1 VLSLAALFFL
11 AQPSVTDESSWDAPV
26 EGFNPPPLQEPPAE
40 QDKSVDEELADP
52 EQRKLAASGATWVAY
67 VDDEGREYYFNTET
81 EETQWERPDG
91 YKSPPPDAAGDAQEG
106 VDESERFTEVL
117 PTTTDQLFDGDEDA
131 TKKSAR
137 DAIEDFDPSEPEVDP
152 EIQRVRDAEHA
163 LSLTDSVLEPD
174 CMDHVTELVT
184 SEGGNPQRAIS
195 VLIDSYHGQTGICG
209 LLARWL
215 ANMQE
220 QRSGDGGSASEPDNA
235 TGDPSE
241 AASDRIRLVCQ
252 GVLYKI
258 AKERFSKDAGDSILN
273 LSKVKA
279 AFLEEMMDSPRWRAL
294 LIDLSADHKD
304 SALLVYC
311 LRAISK
317 RGHHREIARRV
328 NQSEHF
334 AVFNAMLL
342 SELAAVG
349 GLAVSASS
357 DPAGAVGLEGLM
369 TDLRRSC
376 SSTSY
381 TYLYSVELLR
391 YLDSRVSQVTSSA
404 SSRLA
409 RARRKWKALAQ
420 DLESEMV
427 DPCAPCN
434 ASLSS
439 PLFRRR
445 RLEVALMISD
455 LYQRQRKRMRV
466 DGRIELVHGP
476 DRPESPLETALLDF
490 LRRHATGIQVDDAIL
505 DRLLPQGLDLT
516 TASITGRLL
525 VKHPLAIRALL
536 GHLYKPGATR
546 LTATV
551 VRNKCARLVS
561 FGVLAAEA
569 AAIEEIEEEEDDGGQ
584 VTRESDEVQLTR
596 MILEG
601 SQLCEQLES
610 MVSFLVTADPRT
622 STGSSSPGQ
631 KLCSLALKN
640 SAVAQGVMIWAKE
653 FTHGSEF
660 AASASFP
667 TLSGSI
673 LSLVRI
679 VCMEQPFTRRLA
691 LDIALAFLKHSNP
704 DISYQKV
711 NAIKEQSLRLL
722 IFLISKGD
730 VVAVFSA
737 IATRLH
743 DQTNSDL
750 DASLIRFFM
759 GGVLEIV
766 QPPVSLIFV
775 RSFSAVLECA
785 RCLDAVR
792 SSYFGEPHKSRLV
805 GLLSSFK
812 TIKAN
817 TEGKP
822 PGPSDMSLINL
833 LNELL

>member
-1 VLSLAALFFL
+1 
-11 AQPSVTDESSWDAPV
+11 VTEESSWDAP
-26 EGFNPPPLQEPPAE
+26 EQGFNPPPEKQDASVGKEAE
-40 QDKSVDEELADP
+40 DL
-52 EQRKLAASGATWVAY
+52 EQLKGAAGAAWVAY
-67 VDDEGREYYFNTET
+67 RDDEGREYYFNTET

-91 YKSPPPDAAGDAQEG
+91 YNSPPPGGTGDAEG
-106 VDESERFTEVL
+106 DVSESERYTEE
-117 PTTTDQLFDGDEDA
+117 PPEMIDHDEGA
-131 TKKSAR
+131 MKKSAH
-137 DAIEDFDPSEPEVDP
+137 DEVEDVEPSEPDVDP
-152 EIQRVRDAEHA
+152 EIQRVRDAERA
-163 LSLTDSVLEPD
+163 LALTDSVLEPD

-184 SEGGNPQRAIS
+184 SEGGNPQKAIS
-195 VLIDSYHGQTGICG
+195 ALIDSYHGQTAICG

-215 ANMQE
+215 TSMQQ
-220 QRSGDGGSASEPDNA
+220 QRAGEGASAFEPGIA
-235 TGDPSE
+235 AGDPSE
-241 AASDRIRLVCQ
+241 AASDRIRQVCQ
-252 GVLYKI
+252 GVLCRI
-258 AKERFSKDAGDSILN
+258 AKERFSKDTGDSILN
-273 LSKVKA
+273 LSKVQA

-334 AVFNAMLL
+334 PVFNAMLL
-342 SELAAVG
+342 SELAALG
-349 GLAVSASS
+349 GLSVSASS
-357 DPAGAVGLEGLM
+357 DPTAAVGLEGLM

-391 YLDSRVSQVTSSA
+391 YLDDRIGQVNSSP

-409 RARRKWKALAQ
+409 RARRKWEALAQ
-420 DLESEMV
+420 DLESDMI
-427 DPCAPCN
+427 DPCAPSN

-445 RLEVALMISD
+445 RLEVALTISD
-455 LYQRQRKRMRV
+455 LYQRQRKRV
-466 DGRIELVHGP
+466 CVEGSIELVHGP

-490 LRRHATGIQVDDAIL
+490 LRRHATGIQVDDVVL
-505 DRLLPQGLDLT
+505 DRLLPKGLDVT

-525 VKHPLAIRALL
+525 LKHPLAIGALL

-546 LTATV
+546 LTAPV

-561 FGVLAAEA
+561 FAMLAAESA
-569 AAIEEIEEEEDDGGQ
+569 VVEEVEEEDDGGRP
-584 VTRESDEVQLTR
+584 TSDSDEVQLTR

-610 MVSFLVTADPRT
+610 MVSFLVTTDRKT
-622 STGSSSPGQ
+622 STTSTSPGQ
-631 KLCSLALKN
+631 KLCSLALEN

-653 FTHGSEF
+653 FTHGSEY

-679 VCMEQPFTRRLA
+679 VSMEQPITRRLA
-691 LDIALAFLKHSNP
+691 LDISLVFLKHSNP

-711 NAIKEQSLRLL
+711 SAIKEQSLRLL
-722 IFLISKGD
+722 IFLIAKGD

-737 IATRLH
+737 IASRLR
-743 DQTNSDL
+743 DQGNSDL

-766 QPPVSLIFV
+766 RPPVSLIFV
-775 RSFSAVLECA
+775 RAFAAVLECP

-792 SSYFGEPHKSRLV
+792 SSYFGEPHKTRLV
-805 GLLSSFK
+805 ELLSSFK

-817 TEGKP
+817 TLGWA
-822 PGPSDMSLINL
+822 PGPSEMSLIKS